1 MTVAARRFNALKDS
15 YPSQFWVILL
25 ILIASS
31 TAVSFVWPFL
41 AIFFREKLGAS
52 LTVATSF
59 LAIESMGTIASAYA
73 LSSLMDKHGRKWIGV
88 GSLAVHGLLIIGMV
102 LVHEPVLLGL
112 LAFGRGIVNPL
123 FRMAAE
129 TMIADLIREDQRVD
143 AYAMLRVGANVGFAL
158 GPILGGILVAISYS
172 IDFILAGV
180 LLLLIAV
187 YAAKALRESLNLRQ
201 AHPGE
206 TPSEHPK
213 GAGSGSIG
221 KIVKDGFFMAF
232 FTSDLLVKM
241 ASMLLFSIM
250 SVYLKENAGIS
261 ETQYGLLMAINA
273 TMGVAFQFTVT
284 RLTKRHNALRMLALG
299 GLLYSIGVLSIAWG
313 STFLHFT
320 ISIII
325 ATVAELIF
333 LPTAINEVARIAPFH
348 MRARYLGFYSL
359 AFGLSRGFS
368 PLMGGLLSD
377 IFFPKAIWY
386 GGALLAGIGS
396 IGLLLLSQAQKS
408 KPGRAV

>member
-1 MTVAARRFNALKDS
+1 
-15 YPSQFWVILL
+15 
-25 ILIASS
+25 
-31 TAVSFVWPFL
+31 
-41 AIFFREKLGAS
+41 
-52 LTVATSF
+52 
-59 LAIESMGTIASAYA
+59 
-73 LSSLMDKHGRKWIGV
+73 
-88 GSLAVHGLLIIGMV
+88 
-102 LVHEPVLLGL
+102 
-112 LAFGRGIVNPL
+112 
-123 FRMAAE
+123 
-129 TMIADLIREDQRVD
+129 
-143 AYAMLRVGANVGFAL
+143 
-158 GPILGGILVAISYS
+158 
-172 IDFILAGV
+172 
-180 LLLLIAV
+180 
-187 YAAKALRESLNLRQ
+187 
-201 AHPGE
+201 
-206 TPSEHPK
+206 
-213 GAGSGSIG
+213 
-221 KIVKDGFFMAF
+221 
-232 FTSDLLVKM
+232 
-241 ASMLLFSIM
+241 
-250 SVYLKENAGIS
+250 
-261 ETQYGLLMAINA
+261 
-273 TMGVAFQFTVT
+273 MGVAFQFTVT